1 MEINEFIETGAREG
15 WLHKTDNVNRMRVDG
30 REQNLP
36 VYEVRIDRLRYNVQ
50 NGRISTFVS
59 RYHAEHGELPQ
70 DVEKRNAIIEHMI
83 EEDNPERLKTTRL
96 DIKAKGQQEV
106 AIILSDGT
114 VIDSNRRFTCLRML
128 SRETSEPMYLRCY
141 IFPDTYDAKA
151 IKGLELEI
159 QLGRDEKVNYDAISR
174 LVDIHT
180 WVNEGPMTSV
190 EYGTHA
196 NISKSDMR
204 KYLEQI
210 DVLHDF
216 LNFIDAP
223 AAYHIAQDLKVQGP
237 IEALAAALRK
247 CKNEDDREDMKQA
260 VFANIVMGTA
270 GDMTRHTRTLCENI
284 RSSQEGDG
292 AYLDEQ
298 LELAEQVMDKIEEL
312 PSETP
317 VTTELLR
324 DRVTADDD
332 LKIELKLSNE
342 KAQLKAGTRK
352 IKNVQVRNVRDAL
365 SSLES
370 IDEGVLSKL
379 SPEQLADMENGLQSV
394 LSLAERLKTLVS
406 QR

>member
-1 MEINEFIETGAREG
+1 MEINEFIEAGTAEG
-15 WLHKTDNVNRMRVDG
+15 WLHETDNINRIRIDG
-30 REQNLP
+30 REQNLR

-59 RYHAEHGELPQ
+59 RYHAEHGDMPA
-70 DVEKRNAIIEHMI
+70 DADARNAIIERMI

-114 VIDSNRRFTCLRML
+114 VIDGNRRFTCLRML
-128 SRETSEPMYLRCY
+128 SRETGEPMYLRCY
-141 IFPDTYDAKA
+141 IFPDTYDTKA

-159 QLGRDEKVNYDAISR
+159 QLGRDEKVGYDAISR

-180 WVNEGPMTSV
+180 WVNEGPMTSE
-190 EYGTHA
+190 EYAAHA
-196 NISKSDMR
+196 NISKSDM
-204 KYLEQI
+204 KKQLEQI
-210 DVLHDF
+210 AVLHDF
-216 LNFIDAP
+216 LDFIDAP
-223 AAYHIAQDLKVQGP
+223 RAYHIAQDLKIQGP

-247 CKNEDDREDMKQA
+247 CRNDDDREDMKQ
-260 VFANIVMGTA
+260 VIFANIVMGTA
-270 GDMTRHTRTLCENI
+270 GDMTRHTRTLCDNI

-298 LELAEQVMDKIEEL
+298 LDLTEQVMDRIESL
-312 PSETP
+312 PDGTP

-342 KAQLKAGTRK
+342 RAQMKAGRRK

-365 SSLES
+365 ASLES
-370 IDEGVLSKL
+370 IDDGVLSKL
-379 SPEQLADMENGLQSV
+379 SPEQLADMEHGLRDV
-394 LSLAERLKTLVS
+394 LTRAAQLRDLISNR
-406 QR
+406 

>member
-1 MEINEFIETGAREG
+1 MEINEFIETGAKEG
-15 WLHKTDNVNRMRVDG
+15 WLHETDNVNRMRVDG
-30 REQNLP
+30 REQNLR
-36 VYEVRIDRLRYNVQ
+36 VYEVRIDHLRYNVQ

-59 RYHAEHGELPQ
+59 RYRAEHGELPP
-70 DVEKRNAIIEHMI
+70 DAKERNAIIERMI
-83 EEDNPERLKTTRL
+83 EEDNPERLRTTRL

-114 VIDSNRRFTCLRML
+114 VIDGNRRFTCLRML
-128 SRETSEPMYLRCY
+128 SRETNEPMYLRCY
-141 IFPDTYDAKA
+141 VFPDTYDAKA

-180 WVNEGPMTSV
+180 WVNEGPMTSE
-190 EYGTHA
+190 EYGAHA
-196 NISKSDMR
+196 NISKSDMK

-216 LNFIDAP
+216 LDFIDAP
-223 AAYHIAQDLKVQGP
+223 KAYHIAQDLKVQGP
-237 IEALAAALRK
+237 IEALATALRK
-247 CKNEDDREDMKQA
+247 SRNEDDREDMKQV
-260 VFANIVMGTA
+260 VFANIIMGTA
-270 GDMTRHTRTLCENI
+270 GDMTRHARVLCDNI

-292 AYLDEQ
+292 TYLDEQ

-312 PSETP
+312 PEGAA

-324 DRVTADDD
+324 DRVAADDD
-332 LKIELKLSNE
+332 LKIELKVSNE

-379 SPEQLADMENGLQSV
+379 SPEQLSDMEHGLQSV
-394 LSLAERLKTLVS
+394 LDLAEKLKGLVA